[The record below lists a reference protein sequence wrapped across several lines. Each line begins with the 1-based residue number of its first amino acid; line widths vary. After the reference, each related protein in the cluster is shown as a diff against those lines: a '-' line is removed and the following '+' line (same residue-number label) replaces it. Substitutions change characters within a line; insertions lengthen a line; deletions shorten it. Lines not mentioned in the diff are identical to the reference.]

1 MNTTFTERAYTS
13 FVGRPVLGREDA
25 RMLGGRGRF
34 TDDIQPPGVTYA
46 AVLRSSYGH
55 ALTRSIDTSRATAMA
70 SVIGVLTQADLA
82 DRVGDIRPYTGV
94 RLG

>member
-13 FVGRPVLGREDA
+13 FVGRPALRREDA

-46 AVLRSSYGH
+46 AGLRSSYGH
-55 ALTRSIDTSRATAMA
+55 ALIRSIDTACA
-70 SVIGVLTQADLA
+70 SAGGHT
-82 DRVGDIRPYTGV
+82 R
-94 RLG
+94 